1 MTRRMTRR
9 PFDDSPDLSKT
20 HRMTQPTDRGAELR
34 ALYAAQG
41 GVRTIF
47 SAKVNDYVASRP
59 DYPAALFESL
69 REHAALQAG
78 SVVADVGAGTGLLT
92 HGLLQRG
99 CSVGAVEPNPAMR
112 AAADHWLG
120 DMPGYRSAEG
130 SAEHLPLADR
140 SVDLITAAQAFH
152 WFEVDAARTECLRVL
167 RPHGQVA
174 LIWNDRRRNDP
185 LHEALDGVFNQ
196 FGGTK
201 RTALVVHEDRAEV
214 PRFFGSTTARAFAW
228 PHEHHLSAAALASL
242 VFSRSYMPERDS
254 ATGQA
259 VEDALRGVFARFAV
273 DRKVAVRYTTVAM
286 VGRPG

>member
-1 MTRRMTRR
+1 ML
-9 PFDDSPDLSKT
+9 P
-20 HRMTQPTDRGAELR
+20 PTDHGAELR
-34 ALYAAQG
+34 ALYASQG
-41 GVRTIF
+41 GVRAIF

-59 DYPAALFESL
+59 DYPAALFDTLSKHTRL
-69 REHAALQAG
+69 PAG

-99 CSVGAVEPNPAMR
+99 WSVIAIEPNPAMR

-120 DMPGYRSAEG
+120 DRPGYRSAEG
-130 SAEHLPLADR
+130 SAEHLPLADG

-196 FGGTK
+196 FGGVK
-201 RTALVVHEDRAEV
+201 RTALVAHEDRAEV
-214 PRFFGSTTARAFAW
+214 PRFFGNTTAREFAW
-228 PHEHHLSAAALASL
+228 PHEHRLDAAALASL
-242 VFSRSYMPERDS
+242 AFSRSYMPARDS
-254 ATGQA
+254 AAGQA
-259 VEDALRGVFARFAV
+259 VEDALRGVFARCAV
-273 DRKVAVRYTTVAM
+273 DGKVAVRYATVAM

>member
-1 MTRRMTRR
+1 M
-9 PFDDSPDLSKT
+9 L
-20 HRMTQPTDRGAELR
+20 QPTDQGAELR
-34 ALYAAQG
+34 ALYAPQG
-41 GVRTIF
+41 GVRAIF

-59 DYPAALFESL
+59 DYPAALFDTL

-78 SVVADVGAGTGLLT
+78 SLVADVGAGTGLLT

-99 CSVGAVEPNPAMR
+99 CRVIAVEPNPAMR

-120 DMPGYRSAEG
+120 AMPGYRSAEG

-167 RPHGQVA
+167 RQDGQVA
-174 LIWNDRRRNDP
+174 LIWNDRRGNDP
-185 LHEALDGVFNQ
+185 LHGALDVVFNQ

-201 RTALVVHEDRAEV
+201 RAALVAHEERLQV
-214 PRFFGSTTARAFAW
+214 PRFFGSTTAREFTC
-228 PHEHHLSAAALASL
+228 PHEHQLDAAALASL
-242 VFSRSYMPERDS
+242 VFSRSYMPARASE
-254 ATGQA
+254 AGLA
-259 VEDALRGVFARFAV
+259 VEDSLRGVFERFAV
-273 DRKVAVRYTTVAM
+273 DGSVAVRYTTVAM